1 VLLQIDGN
9 ATYREFAGVYA
20 ITKTFGGG
28 SVRRFNCLVAIL
40 FSALLVG
47 CDRDS
52 LIKKFTPP
60 EDESNARNY
69 VDLVRQ
75 GKFDQVEPH
84 LDPSIADANIGDT
97 LAKVAAF
104 FPAENPESIKVV
116 GVDVS
121 QGQEL
126 TTTSITLEYQ
136 FPSKWLLVNVATQ
149 RKDDVT
155 TILGFHVNTTPDSLE
170 NLYRFTLVG
179 KSAIQYL
186 ILALAVCSLLF
197 SGYVLVICVRTRALN
212 RKWLWALFV
221 LVGIGRLAINWTT
234 GQCTFN
240 VLSIRI
246 PCAQAS
252 ANFYGP
258 WTVAVYLPLG
268 AILFLNH
275 RWKMRVTGELIDPP
289 THGPT

>member
-1 VLLQIDGN
+1 
-9 ATYREFAGVYA
+9 
-20 ITKTFGGG
+20 
-28 SVRRFNCLVAIL
+28 VRRLNCLVAIL
-40 FSALLVG
+40 FAALLVG
-47 CDRDS
+47 CNREN

-75 GKFDQVEPH
+75 RKFDQVEPH
-84 LDPSIADANIGDT
+84 LDASIADANIGDT
-97 LAKVAAF
+97 LAKIAAF

-116 GVDVS
+116 GVNVS

-136 FPSKWLLVNVATQ
+136 FPSKWLLVNVVTQ
-149 RKDDVT
+149 RKDDVS
-155 TILGFHVNTTPDSLE
+155 TILGLHVNTTPDSLE

-179 KSAIQYL
+179 KSAVQYL
-186 ILALAVCSLLF
+186 ILTLAVCSLLF
-197 SGYVLVICVRTRALN
+197 SVYVLVMCIRTRALK

-221 LVGIGRLAINWTT
+221 LVGIGRLAINRTT
-234 GQCTFN
+234 GQCTFSL
-240 VLSIRI
+240 LSIRI
-246 PCAQAS
+246 PCAHAI
-252 ANFYGP
+252 ADPYGP

-275 RWKMRVTGELIDPP
+275 RWKMRLAGELIDPP
-289 THGPT
+289 TRGPI